1 MVTEYLFPYS
11 SDEMDGIIAFFN
23 AKDAGDEGGHK

>member
-1 MVTEYLFPYS
+1 MVTEPLFPYS
-11 SDEMDGIIAFFN
+11 SDEMDGIIAFLS